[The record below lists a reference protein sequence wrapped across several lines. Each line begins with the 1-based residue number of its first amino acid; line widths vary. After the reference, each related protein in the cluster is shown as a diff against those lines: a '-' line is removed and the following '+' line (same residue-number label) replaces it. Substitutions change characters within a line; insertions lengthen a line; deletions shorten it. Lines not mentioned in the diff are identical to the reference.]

1 MQDLEGK
8 VAVITGAG
16 AGIGEGLAETF
27 AAEGMKVVVSDIEG
41 DKAEGVSARL
51 RDQGAEAVAVQ
62 TDVTDRAAV
71 EALAEHTLRHFGA
84 VHLVCNNAG
93 VCLGASAHESSDA
106 DWEWLFRVNVHGVI
120 HGCQAFI
127 PRLIEQGQGG
137 HIVNTASIGGLLPAG
152 PILGVYTAT
161 KAAVVGISESYA
173 NSIEPHGIGLSILCP
188 AGVATDLIHAERN
201 RPPELGQREG
211 DLEDIL
217 GPMFDD
223 GMSPRMLG
231 QWVVRAVRD
240 GRRFIFS
247 HPEMREAV
255 QGHFDQILAD
265 FDWAE
270 KQSL

>member
-1 MQDLEGK
+1 MQEFYGR
-8 VAVITGAG
+8 VAVVTGAASGIG
-16 AGIGEGLAETF
+16 AGLARTF

-41 DKAEGVSARL
+41 DKAERVSAEL
-51 RDQGAEAVAVQ
+51 REQGVESIAVQ
-62 TDVTDRAAV
+62 TDVGDRAAV
-71 EALAEHTLRHFGA
+71 EALADETFRSFGGA
-84 VHLVCNNAG
+84 HLVCNNAG
-93 VCLGASAHESSDA
+93 VCLGASAHESTDA

-127 PRLIEQGQGG
+127 PRMIEQGEGG

-188 AGVATDLIHAERN
+188 AFVATDLINAERN
-201 RPPELGQREG
+201 RPADLGTRAGE
-211 DLEDIL
+211 LEDIL
-217 GPMFDD
+217 GGGFED
-223 GMSPRMLG
+223 GMTPETLG
-231 QWVVRAVRD
+231 QWVLRAVREE
-240 GRRFIFS
+240 RRFIFS
-247 HPEMREAV
+247 HPDMRPAV
-255 QGHFDQILAD
+255 QDHFDQILAD